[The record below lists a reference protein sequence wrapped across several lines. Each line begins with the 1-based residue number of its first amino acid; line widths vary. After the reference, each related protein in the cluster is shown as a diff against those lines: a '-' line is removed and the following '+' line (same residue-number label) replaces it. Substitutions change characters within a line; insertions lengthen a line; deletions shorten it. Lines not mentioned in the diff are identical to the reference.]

1 VARRTAAQRS
11 FRLWAGNAIQFAR
24 TCSHVIA
31 IDIDASRLRLARHN
45 AAVYG
50 VADRI
55 EFIHG
60 DFLALAPRLAAD
72 VVFLSPPWGGPDYA
86 SAPVFDLDTMMGGLD
101 GAEILRASLRVA
113 PNVGYF
119 LPKNVDV
126 GRVEELAAELCD
138 GALELEECVG
148 VNSQVKALMAYY
160 GFTEDE
166 EEW

>member
-1 VARRTAAQRS
+1 VARRTEAQRS

-60 DFLALAPRLAAD
+60 AR
-72 VVFLSPPWGGPDYA
+72 
-86 SAPVFDLDTMMGGLD
+86 
-101 GAEILRASLRVA
+101 
-113 PNVGYF
+113 
-119 LPKNVDV
+119 
-126 GRVEELAAELCD
+126 
-138 GALELEECVG
+138 
-148 VNSQVKALMAYY
+148 
-160 GFTEDE
+160 
-166 EEW
+166 